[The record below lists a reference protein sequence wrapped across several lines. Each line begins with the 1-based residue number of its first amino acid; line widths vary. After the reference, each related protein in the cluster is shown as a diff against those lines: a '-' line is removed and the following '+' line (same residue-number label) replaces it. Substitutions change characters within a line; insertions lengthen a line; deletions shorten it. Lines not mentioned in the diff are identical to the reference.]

1 MLTLAPN
8 ARVYL
13 HLPPTDLR
21 KSFDGLTGL
30 VRSAFHAD
38 PFDGSWFLFL
48 NKRRDRIKILY
59 WDRDGLALWYKRL
72 ERGTFETLTAA
83 DDAATR
89 ELDAAQLAMLLSGVS
104 LDATRRKRW
113 TKAG

>member
-1 MLTLAPN
+1 M
-8 ARVYL
+8 VL
-13 HLPPTDLR
+13 H
-21 KSFDGLTGL
+21 G
-30 VRSAFHAD
+30 
-38 PFDGSWFLFL
+38 FL

-72 ERGTFETLTAA
+72 ESGTFETLTSAGEA
-83 DDAATR
+83 TTR

-104 LDATRRKRW
+104 LAATRRKRW